1 MTTTSR
7 VSPWTVMMRWR
18 VLNGLRVR
26 RTSSRVAANL
36 RVVLRVF
43 VREHKLGRGGDSS
56 VFIAVEPLDL
66 F

>member
-1 MTTTSR
+1 LDGDDAVAGAERFAGSAD
-7 VSPWTVMMRWR
+7 VVE
-18 VLNGLRVR
+18 GR
-26 RTSSRVAANL
+26 RNL